1 MYSTYLVHMHKVRYS
16 ETLWEQFRVSNGLIY
31 CGRLCR
37 SRKIIQNNELETCAP
52 EMIGYVDTEA
62 VDGGGKQ
69 NAQKRDSLLSY
80 G

>member
-1 MYSTYLVHMHKVRYS
+1 MALSTVGAFV
-16 ETLWEQFRVSNGLIY
+16 EVE
-31 CGRLCR
+31 
-37 SRKIIQNNELETCAP
+37 KIVQNNELETCAP

-62 VDGGGKQ
+62 IDGGGKQ